1 MVPLFEELLSSINR
15 ISDAPPPKPYPH
27 LASSFS
33 SPTTKEVIA
42 IKDAI
47 RNSSSHEESIKKL
60 LSQLKDVETTLQ
72 ARLNAE
78 RNYRSYLRG
87 TVSTMRLLPPEVLSN
102 IFLYLPE
109 EIDEYSKFALN
120 RSAPWS
126 ISRVCRKWR
135 DVCLSTPQ
143 LWIHPPT
150 IYLNRQYTSG
160 FFELLKTATE
170 LSFPHGITLR
180 LRETHA
186 RDIEWFEDILPHVHS
201 LDVHVDLPMIKGL
214 VQRKENLKRLK
225 SAIITFTSNSSEEP
239 PTLDFLS
246 PVTSL
251 TLSCRYPHRR
261 DDPTPYRF
269 LRSVDS
275 HLPNLTTFHGAC
287 LPSTFLRRI
296 LFAAPLLREATMHN
310 PKDTSF
316 NSGTPHLAPTSNVCH
331 ASLRNLSLTCLRTNS
346 LPDDVLKHL
355 QLPGLKKLHVDYPPE
370 SFLSFLRET
379 RGSLVELSLEEPP
392 ATLDNQR
399 EMYTLCPALKTFTLG
414 YAIPENLDILAVS
427 PQSNLCPALRH
438 LTFHDFALANDD
450 DARVFED
457 FCSSR
462 GLAPF
467 STPNSPTRSFQ
478 LDRITFYM
486 DDPDAVS
493 FFPHCLRVDKTSYDK
508 LPSPHLWSI
517 HCDSVRLSLSIAI
530 LLTLT
535 YLLSDILGLFL

>member
-60 LSQLKDVETTLQ
+60 LSRLKDVETTLQ

-78 RNYRSYLRG
+78 RDYKSYLRG

-109 EIDEYSKFALN
+109 EIDEYSKFTLN

-143 LWIHPPT
+143 LWIHTST

-170 LSFPHGITLR
+170 LSFPHGIALCLR
-180 LRETHA
+180 QKNAEN
-186 RDIEWFEDILPHVHS
+186 IERFEDILPHVHS

-214 VQRKENLKRLK
+214 VQRKGNFKRLK

-239 PTLDFLS
+239 PILDFLS

-251 TLSCRYPHRR
+251 TLSCRHFPRR
-261 DDPTPYRF
+261 DQTPYVV

-275 HLPNLTTFHGAC
+275 HLPNLTTFHGVF

-296 LFAAPLLREATMHN
+296 LFAAPLLREVTMH
-310 PKDTSF
+310 DTMYSPLD
-316 NSGTPHLAPTSNVCH
+316 STAPTSDVYH
-331 ASLRNLSLTCLRTNS
+331 ANLKYLSLTCPGSDPRDLFQ
-346 LPDDVLKHL
+346 HL
-355 QLPGLKKLHVDYPPE
+355 HLPGLENLHMEHEAVSQEP
-370 SFLSFLRET
+370 FLSFLQGT
-379 RGSLVELSLEEPP
+379 RGSLVELSLKGPLG
-392 ATLDNQR
+392 TLDNQR
-399 EMYTLCPALKTFTLG
+399 EMYKLCPALNTLTLG
-414 YAIPENLDILAVS
+414 DARLENVGILAVS
-427 PQSNLCPALRH
+427 PQSKLCPALRH
-438 LTFHDFALANDD
+438 LRLHDFALLNDD
-450 DARVFED
+450 DARVFGD

-467 STPNSPTRSFQ
+467 TTPNPRAESFQ
-478 LDRITFYM
+478 LDRIAVYT
-486 DDPDAVS
+486 DDPYMFCQQFLHVDSLSHSIFNS
-493 FFPHCLRVDKTSYDK
+493 FRSAFLHRDT
-508 LPSPHLWSI
+508 
-517 HCDSVRLSLSIAI
+517 VRLSLTIPI
-530 LLTLT
+530 LQIFTR
-535 YLLSDILGLFL
+535 LLSDIFGLLL